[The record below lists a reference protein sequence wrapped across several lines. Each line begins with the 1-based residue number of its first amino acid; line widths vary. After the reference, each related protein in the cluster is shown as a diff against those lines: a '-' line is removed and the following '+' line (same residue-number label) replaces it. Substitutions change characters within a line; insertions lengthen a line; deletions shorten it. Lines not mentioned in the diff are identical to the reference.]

1 MKKRKKR
8 KVNDAVE
15 GGYTRVWVQD
25 GDDTPAAAVDVW
37 ECTSC
42 KKRLGTEQGART
54 HVYMVHV
61 LAEGATS
68 IRDNTSLFTSTN
80 DNGNSNSN
88 CGGGNSTSACTSSGA
103 VGTACGA
110 DGAATIAVA
119 ATASTS
125 ASASTSV
132 PVPSYT
138 CEFCGKEVRN
148 ADALFQHQRAKHQG
162 LYTSIKPSWAA
173 ASSTASADP
182 TITAA
187 ATITSPSNIIGH
199 APIGDE
205 AGTRANPDIVTI
217 TDTGPD
223 IDTASEAVTETGMI
237 VGEYELPS
245 VNSSVVRAFPC
256 SVCDVVLDSEDALR
270 RHMEGWQPIRLEK
283 SLICSHCGKK
293 FADER
298 GLKQHMNFCI
308 LKAGN

>member
-8 KVNDAVE
+8 KVYDAVE

-25 GDDTPAAAVDVW
+25 GGGTPAAAVEVW
-37 ECTSC
+37 ECATC

-68 IRDNTSLFTSTN
+68 IRDNE
-80 DNGNSNSN
+80 NSNSN
-88 CGGGNSTSACTSSGA
+88 NHHNRDGGNFTTACTSSGA
-103 VGTACGA
+103 IGTACGA

-125 ASASTSV
+125 ASASV